1 MKKLW
6 VCLRAGL
13 SLLLAGQLALPVGAW
28 AAPEG
33 RDLEVEGLVRE
44 FKEGA
49 TLWVLAV
56 GVSQYADP
64 RINLKYADQDAMR
77 IAQILKNQEGLL
89 FKEVMTRVLVNQAAT
104 REEIL
109 KAMSEFLGQAGPGDV
124 VLIFIAGHGLQDRQT
139 GTYYFVPYNASGDN
153 LVYAGLPMPSFEEMV
168 KRLRNNVDKLILWMD
183 TCHAGAVTV
192 AARGVNMGEDLAEAL
207 AEASGEYVLSASK
220 AGEESLED
228 EAYRFEGNDQGHGA
242 FTYSLLRGLQG
253 EAADSNKVVW
263 LSDLYGHVSKQVP
276 RLTRGKQHPYHNIRG
291 TDLPLFVVDESVL
304 SKLSEPIDLGSAVYT
319 PPAQTAV
326 AAPAK
331 KGSKKWLWLLL
342 GGAAVGGAAAVGLGG
357 GGTSEPETGSLAIDV
372 QVP

>member
-6 VCLRAGL
+6 IYWRAGL
-13 SLLLAGQLALPVGAW
+13 CLLLAGQLALPAGAW

-33 RDLEVEGLVRE
+33 RDLEVEALVEE

-49 TLWVLAV
+49 ALWVLAV
-56 GVSQYADP
+56 GVSEYADP
-64 RINLKYADQDAMR
+64 RINLKFADHDAIR
-77 IAQILKNQEGLL
+77 IAQILKKQEGLL
-89 FKEVMTRVLVNQAAT
+89 FKEVMTRVLVNKWAT
-104 REEIL
+104 RDEIL
-109 KAMSEFLGQAGPGDV
+109 KSMSEFLGQAGPGDV

-139 GTYYFVPYNASGDN
+139 GTYYFVPHNASSDN
-153 LVYAGLPMPSFEEMV
+153 LVYAGLPMPMFEEAV
-168 KRLRNNVDKLILWMD
+168 KRLRNNVDKVVLWMD
-183 TCHAGAVTV
+183 TCHAGEVTM

-228 EAYRFEGNDQGHGA
+228 EKYRFEGREKGHGA

-253 EAADSNKVVW
+253 EAADTSKVVW

-276 RLTRGKQHPYHNIRG
+276 RLTRGKQHPYHEIRG
-291 TDLPLFVVDESVL
+291 TDLPLFVLDESVL
-304 SKLSEPIDLGSAVYT
+304 SKLSEPIDLYIPT
-319 PPAQTAV
+319 QTA
-326 AAPAK
+326 ASASTK

-357 GGTSEPETGSLAIDV
+357 GGGDSEPETGSVMIDV